1 MTRMVVCGVLAV
13 ATLMAPAAGG
23 AQSNPAP
30 AQHEGAF
37 APVAQGE
44 QIENLDAL
52 KREVR
57 RYHDCTCTCGCY
69 AKDLD
74 TQADRAIAY
83 LQRRTAHR
91 GSREKLALVLD
102 IDETT
107 LSNWEEMSTAG
118 FAYDKKGFDT
128 WVDSAA
134 APAIPATLRL
144 YREAERLEV
153 HVFFL
158 TGRSETQRA
167 VTERNLRSRGFA
179 AWDGLILRSPEEAAL
194 TAQAYKTAE
203 RVALVAKGYDIV
215 LNVGDQWSDLR
226 GKAQAEYSVKYPDP
240 YYFIP

>member
-1 MTRMVVCGVLAV
+1 MTRMVVCGVLAI
-13 ATLMAPAAGG
+13 ATLMVPVAGG
-23 AQSNPAP
+23 AQSDTVPP
-30 AQHEGAF
+30 QHEAAF

-44 QIENLDAL
+44 HIENLDTL
-52 KREVR
+52 KQEVR

-74 TQADRAIAY
+74 TQADRAIAF
-83 LQRRTAHR
+83 LRRRTAHR

-107 LSNWEEMSTAG
+107 LSNWEEMSKAG
-118 FAYDKKGFDT
+118 FAYDKKAFDT

-144 YREAERLEV
+144 YREAERLKV

-158 TGRSETQRA
+158 TGRPETQRA
-167 VTERNLRSRGFA
+167 VTERNLRSQGFA
-179 AWDGLILRSPEEAAL
+179 GWEGLILRSPEEAAL
-194 TAQAYKTAE
+194 AAQAYKAAE
-203 RVALVAKGYDIV
+203 RAALVSKGYDIV

-226 GKAQAEYSVKYPDP
+226 GKAKAEYSVKYPDP